1 MHSITIFFPMF
12 NEEDNII
19 RSVSHAKQV
28 LEEIT
33 DDYEILIVN
42 DGSIDRTGEIAEEL
56 ARKDEKVRVIHHP
69 ENIGLGGAVTT
80 GFKNGRCEYI
90 LYMDGDNPFE
100 VSEVKKALP
109 YLEEYDVL
117 TGYRINRRDTLKRY
131 VYSKS
136 YNWLIRILFGIKVR
150 DVNFS
155 FKMCRRDIF
164 QRIELKSKGS
174 FIDAEL
180 LIKARNNN
188 LRIKEIPIKYTPR
201 KGGTSTLSSPS
212 VIIKILFEMVRL
224 WPELKK
230 GI

>member
-1 MHSITIFFPMF
+1 MF

-19 RSVSHAKQV
+19 RSVSCARQV

-33 DDYEILIVN
+33 GDYEILIVN
-42 DGSIDRTGEIAEEL
+42 DGSIDRTGGLAEEL
-56 ARKDEKVRVIHHP
+56 ARKDEKIRVICHP
-69 ENIGLGGAVTT
+69 KNMGLGRAVTT

-109 YLEEYDVL
+109 HLEEYDVII
-117 TGYRINRRDTLKRY
+117 GYRIDRRDTLRRY
-131 VYSKS
+131 VYSKV
-136 YNWLIRILFGIKVR
+136 YNWLICTLFGLKVR

-155 FKMCRRDIF
+155 FKICRKDIF
-164 QRIELKSKGS
+164 QNIELKSKGS

-188 LRIKEIPIKYTPR
+188 LRIKEIPIEYTPR
-201 KGGTSTLSSPS
+201 KGGTSTLSRPS
-212 VIIKILFEMVRL
+212 VIIKILFEMVKL
-224 WPELKK
+224 WPELR
-230 GI
+230 